1 MKTKS
6 SFLLLGPEAGEKGT
20 FVMGLKEDLTESA
33 GSPPEEYRFY
43 PFEADV
49 NEIISILKN
58 GSLFSSYKIVTL
70 YNIDQL
76 KKEEAKRLA
85 EYNKN
90 PCENTTIIYTTDAY
104 QVDAAL
110 KKSVPKENVKI
121 FWELFENKKRDWVVS
136 YFRNQNL
143 KVETEAVDLILE
155 FVDNNTFELKREC
168 QRIAQFLSDRDRIGE
183 EDIEQFLYHSKEE
196 NIFTLFDKI
205 AVADLESAL
214 EILTKLFGTGESHP
228 VQLIAGL
235 QWQFTNLLG
244 IGRLLDQNYS
254 VPDACSKLNIR
265 TKKMQRVY
273 TEAVRRYD
281 TRSSERIL
289 ILLNGYDRIL
299 RSSRADL
306 HPLIFSLLVY
316 SCVVKRGEEFEPV
329 DTRTS
334 YRP

>member
-1 MKTKS
+1 MKTES
-6 SFLLLGPEAGEKGT
+6 SYLLLGPEAGEKGT
-20 FVMGLKEDLTESA
+20 FVQGLKKELTRTA

-85 EYNKN
+85 EYNRN
-90 PCENTTIIYTTDAY
+90 PSENTTVIYTSDSY
-104 QVDAAL
+104 SVDPAL

-121 FWELFENKKRDWVVS
+121 FWELFENKKRDWIVS
-136 YFRNQNL
+136 YFRGRNMTI
-143 KVETEAVDLILE
+143 EEEAVDLILE
-155 FVDNNTFELKREC
+155 FVDNNTFDLQREC
-168 QRIAQFLSDRDRIGE
+168 GRIVQFLSDRERIAE

-205 AVADLESAL
+205 AAADLEGSL
-214 EILTKLFGTGESHP
+214 EILAKLFGSAELHP

-244 IGRLLDQNYS
+244 VGRLVDQNYS
-254 VPDACSKLNIR
+254 IPEACGKHRIR
-265 TKKMQRVY
+265 TKKMQRTY
-273 TEAVRRYD
+273 AEAVRRYD
-281 TRSSERIL
+281 TRACERIL
-289 ILLNGYDRIL
+289 RLLNGYDRKL
-299 RSSRADL
+299 RSIRSDL
-306 HPLIFSLLVY
+306 HLLIFSLLLY
-316 SCVVKRGEEFEPV
+316 SCIVKRGEDLEPP
-329 DTRTS
+329 DGE
-334 YRP
+334 

>member
-6 SFLLLGPEAGEKGT
+6 SFLLLGPEAGEKGA
-20 FVMGLKEDLTESA
+20 FVQGLKQDLTQAA

-43 PFEADV
+43 PFETDV

-58 GSLFSSYKIVTL
+58 GSLFSSYKVVTL

-85 EYNKN
+85 EYNKS
-90 PCENTTIIYTTDAY
+90 PSENTTVIYTSDAY
-104 QVDAAL
+104 QVDASL

-121 FWELFENKKRDWVVS
+121 FWELFENKKRDWVIS
-136 YFRNQNL
+136 YFRSNNL
-143 KVETEAVDLILE
+143 KVDSEAVELILE

-168 QRIAQFLSDRDRIGE
+168 QRIAQFLSDRDRLGE

-205 AVADLESAL
+205 AVADLEGAL
-214 EILTKLFGTGESHP
+214 EVLSKIFGSAEFHP

-244 IGRLLDQNYS
+244 IARLLDENYS
-254 VPDACSKLNIR
+254 LPEACGKLGIR
-265 TKKMQRVY
+265 TKKMQRTY
-273 TEAVRRYD
+273 GEAANRFD
-281 TRSSERIL
+281 TRSSERVL
-289 ILLNGYDRIL
+289 VLLNDYDRRL
-299 RSSRADL
+299 RSSRSDL
-306 HPLIFSLLVY
+306 HLLNFSLLVY
-316 SCVVKRGEEFEPV
+316 SCIVKRGEDLEPA
-329 DTRTS
+329 DGE
-334 YRP
+334 